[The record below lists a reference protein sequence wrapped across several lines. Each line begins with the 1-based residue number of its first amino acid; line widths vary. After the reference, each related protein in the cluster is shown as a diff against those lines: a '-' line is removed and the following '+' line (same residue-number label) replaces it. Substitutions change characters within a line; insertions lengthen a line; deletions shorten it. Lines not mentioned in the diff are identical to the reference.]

1 MSSLAAPSSGLC
13 DFLSIRLTRRL
24 GFLHTEIMLFSRGE
38 SRSHTESL
46 EAPGALEAPEAPES
60 PEAPE
65 APETPDV
72 PDNLDSPEP
81 PSEGKVTNCKFGA

>member
-1 MSSLAAPSSGLC
+1 MIFIHPS
-13 DFLSIRLTRRL
+13 
-24 GFLHTEIMLFSRGE
+24 HTEIMFFSHGE
-38 SRSHTESL
+38 SRSHAESL
-46 EAPGALEAPEAPES
+46 EAPGALESPREPWRVPES

-65 APETPDV
+65 SPETPDV

>member
-1 MSSLAAPSSGLC
+1 MIFYPSVSHGEQVS
-13 DFLSIRLTRRL
+13 FTRRL
-24 GFLHTEIMLFSRGE
+24 CSFHAEIMYFSRGE

-46 EAPGALEAPEAPES
+46 EAPEALESPREPLRAQRAPEDPED
-60 PEAPE
+60 
-65 APETPDV
+65 PETPDN